1 MDQNYMHGALALYGD
16 LFVIEIKKA
25 LSQAYDYAP
34 GFSGSRSVIGSAN
47 KIAGVHYG
55 YPTSLYDSVR
65 SSYNPNT
72 MEVEILMNEYWQ
84 WVDQGRQEG
93 SYVPIRPLE
102 LWAQKRLGL
111 DGAEAK
117 SAAFGIS
124 RNIFKFGVAPTD
136 FYNIAQQKMAEILE
150 TQLTEELGVSFAQFM
165 QQVVEDIIPFDE
177 ELTIGL

>member
-1 MDQNYMHGALALYGD
+1 MHGALELYGE

-25 LSQAYDYAP
+25 LELKYDYAP
-34 GFSGSRSVIGSAN
+34 GFNASRSVIGQAN

-55 YPTSLYDSVR
+55 YNQSLYDSVR
-65 SSYNPNT
+65 YSYNPNT

-84 WVDQGRQEG
+84 WVNQGRDEG
-93 SYVPIRPLE
+93 TYVPIRPLE

-111 DGAEAK
+111 DAKEAK

-124 RNIFKFGVAPTD
+124 TNIKKFGVAPTD
-136 FYNIAQQKMAEILE
+136 FYDIAQQKMAQVVEG
-150 TQLTEELGVSFAQFM
+150 QLTEELGVSFAQFM

-177 ELTIGL
+177 DLTIGL

>member
-1 MDQNYMHGALALYGD
+1 MHGALALYGD

-25 LSQAYDYAP
+25 LAKSYDYAP
-34 GFSGSRSVIGSAN
+34 GFSGRRAVSGQAN

-84 WVDQGRQEG
+84 WVDQGRDAG

-111 DGAEAK
+111 DPKAAK

-124 RNIFKFGVAPTD
+124 TNIYNFGVAPTN
-136 FYNIAQQKMAEILE
+136 FYEIAQEKMAQIIE

-165 QQVVEDIIPFDE
+165 QQVVEDIIPFDA

>member
-1 MDQNYMHGALALYGD
+1 MDQNYMHGALELYGD

-25 LSQAYDYAP
+25 LAQNYPYAP
-34 GFSGSRSVIGSAN
+34 GYSGSRGEMGRAN

-84 WVDQGRQEG
+84 WVDQGRDKG

-102 LWAQKRLGL
+102 LWAQQRLGL
-111 DGAEAK
+111 NEDEAK

-124 RNIFKFGVAPTD
+124 TNIYKFGIAPTD
-136 FYNIAQQKMAEILE
+136 FYNIAQQKMAVILE
-150 TQLTEELGVSFAQFM
+150 TQLTQELGVSFAQFM
-165 QQVVEDIIPFDE
+165 QQVVEEIIPFDE